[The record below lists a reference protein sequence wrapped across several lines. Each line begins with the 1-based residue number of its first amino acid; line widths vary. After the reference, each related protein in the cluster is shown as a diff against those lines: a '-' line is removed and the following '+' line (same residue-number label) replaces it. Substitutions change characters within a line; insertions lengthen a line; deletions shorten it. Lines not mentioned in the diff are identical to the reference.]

1 MDILC
6 VMGLYPKDYQQE
18 IAKQSKC
25 NLQDAANKLQWA
37 IVTGLDSIEG
47 VRVKL
52 VNSPYIGSY
61 PKHYKK
67 VSMPTFS
74 FEHKPGA
81 QDVNVGFCNVKVIKW
96 FSRYFSIK
104 KEVDAWA
111 KQGGDEQKVLLVYA
125 LTIPFAQVVQYVN
138 RKYKHIKTCIVV
150 PDLPEYMSV
159 GRMRASAL
167 FRFAKNVE
175 IRLIKHSIR
184 KTKHFVLLTDAM
196 KEWFGRPIK
205 HTVVEGI
212 AADLGGEAAS
222 ETAEKQ
228 RTILYAGGINSAYG
242 VLDLVKAFIKADRP
256 DWQLALY
263 GAGAAL
269 AEIAQIAADHPNVRL
284 MGRVP
289 NSVVVKAQKE
299 VSVLVNPRRN
309 QEFTRYSF
317 PSKIMEYM
325 SSGTPVLAYKL
336 DGMPDEYDPYFYH
349 IPEQT
354 DGLTAALRDVMA
366 LTDEER
372 GEMGQRA
379 RQFVA
384 ENKTPAKQCRKI
396 VKLLSETE

>member
-37 IVTGLDSIEG
+37 IVDGLDSIEN
-47 VRVKL
+47 VKVSI

-67 VSMPTFS
+67 ASMPTFP

-81 QDVNVGFCNVKVIKW
+81 QDVNAGFCNIKVLKW

-111 KQGGDEQKVLLVYA
+111 KKGGDEQKVLLVYA

-138 RKYKHIKTCIVV
+138 RKYKHIRTCVVV
-150 PDLPEYMSV
+150 PDLPEYMSL
-159 GRMRASAL
+159 GSMQSSAL
-167 FRFAKNVE
+167 FRFAKAVE
-175 IRLIKHSIR
+175 IRLIKYGIR

-205 HTVVEGI
+205 YIVVEGI
-212 AADLGGEAAS
+212 AADLGDEALC

-242 VLDLVKAFIKADRP
+242 VVDLVKAFIEADRP
-256 DWQLALY
+256 DWQLTLY

-269 AEIAQIAADHPNVRL
+269 TEIAQITADHPNVQL

-289 NSVVVKAQKE
+289 NSVVVNAQKE

-309 QEFTRYSF
+309 QEFTRFSF

-336 DGMPDEYDPYFYH
+336 DGMPDDYDPYFYR
-349 IPEQT
+349 IPEEEG
-354 DGLTAALRDVMA
+354 GLTAALRDVMA

-372 GEMGQRA
+372 GEMGRQA
-379 RQFVA
+379 RRFVA

-396 VKLLSETE
+396 VEFLSEKP